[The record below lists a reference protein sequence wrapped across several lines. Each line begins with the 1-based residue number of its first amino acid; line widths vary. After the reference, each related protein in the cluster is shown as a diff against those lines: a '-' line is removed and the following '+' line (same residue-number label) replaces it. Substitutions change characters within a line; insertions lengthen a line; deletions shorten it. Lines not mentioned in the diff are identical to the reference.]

1 LCSFTIYRTPCRNV
15 NAAAA
20 STLGKVIAGKVKRFL
35 LLLRENIMRGRL
47 PMSEESHCFRAC
59 DLSRTEEETEYP
71 VKVHYCGECSLPT
84 EYCEYGPSPDRCR
97 EWMKKHLPILFAELS
112 ANVELAETASDT
124 EEKKR
129 QKRGG
134 KAAVKPKKLAGTQPI
149 ILARA
154 PRGKN
159 KFVTIVSG
167 LSSYS
172 INLKIASKYFA
183 QKFACGSSVTG
194 PDEIVIQGDVKDDLF
209 DLMPEKW
216 PQIDHDAIEDI
227 GDQKR

>member
-1 LCSFTIYRTPCRNV
+1 
-15 NAAAA
+15 
-20 STLGKVIAGKVKRFL
+20 
-35 LLLRENIMRGRL
+35 MRGRL

-71 VKVHYCGECSLPT
+71 VKVHYCGGKCILLMVAPV

-159 KFVTIVSG
+159 KFVTIVSA
-167 LSSYS
+167 

-216 PQIDHDAIEDI
+216 PQVGNKMYNKKLKLKFQIDHDAIEDI

>member
-1 LCSFTIYRTPCRNV
+1 
-15 NAAAA
+15 
-20 STLGKVIAGKVKRFL
+20 
-35 LLLRENIMRGRL
+35 
-47 PMSEESHCFRAC
+47 MSEEGHWFRTC
-59 DLSRTEEETEYP
+59 DLSCKEE
-71 VKVHYCGECSLPT
+71 

-97 EWMKKHLPILFAELS
+97 EWMKKHLPVLFAELS
-112 ANVELAETASDT
+112 ANVELAEAASDM
-124 EEKKR
+124 EDKKR

-134 KAAVKPKKLAGTQPI
+134 KAAVKPKKLAETQPI

-216 PQIDHDAIEDI
+216 PQVGNKIRNKKLKFKFQIDQDAIEDI